1 MTVGIEARARDL
13 VALEAQLIDEQRWPQ
28 WLDLYCEDAVF
39 WVPTWKDERTL
50 ADDPLTELSLI
61 YIDSR
66 ARLEERVKRLTSGS
80 SVAAMP
86 VPRTAHVVGS
96 ILASAAGD
104 GTVRVACAWTS
115 HVYTHKQPDSI
126 VHAGRYEYLLRER
139 DGSLRIARKKVILV
153 NDHLRSKLDFFY
165 V

>member
-1 MTVGIEARARDL
+1 VSAGWKELARDL
-13 VALEAQLIDEQRWPQ
+13 VALEAQLLDEQRWSE
-28 WLDLYCEDAVF
+28 WLALYCEDAVF

-50 ADDPLTELSLI
+50 ADDPMTQLSLI

-66 ARLEERVKRLTSGS
+66 ARLEERVKRLTSGT

-96 ILASAAGD
+96 VLVREND
-104 GTVRVACAWTS
+104 EGTLHAACAWTS

-126 VHAGRYEYLLRER
+126 VHAGRYEHVLRIV
-139 DGSLRIARKKVILV
+139 DGQLRIARKKIVLV
-153 NDHLRSKLDFFY
+153 NDLLRSKLDFFY